1 MDPAKLKVVELRS
14 ELSKRGLDTKGNKAV
29 LVERLRQAL
38 DDESGNEPTERVE
51 SSPEQENERE
61 KTPEPPKPAK
71 TPSRPMRST
80 RHQEQS
86 QDVQDSPVPRTPTRG
101 GTRSSARAVTPDK
114 KPPVK
119 SPVVEKANELPTIT
133 ETPGEEASPQ
143 KEPPKKVSKKPEEL
157 APVEKAAAA
166 EKSTEKSSEKS
177 TEKVTEKATEKST
190 EKVTEKSTEKIN
202 VSPEKQE
209 AHVSPVKVTQEVKT
223 SPAKASQELKSSPV
237 KVSQEVKQ
245 SPVKAPQE
253 VKASP
258 VKAPQEVK
266 ASPVKTPQ
274 ELKTSPV
281 KAPQEVK
288 QSPVKAPQEVKS
300 SPVKAP
306 QEVKSSPVKAP
317 QELKESPVKVPQEIK
332 ASPTKA
338 AQTVVSPSKCTETAK
353 PIQESQKS
361 PAKSP
366 IQSPIKTVP
375 VTQQSPIKSL
385 QESPVKSEPTKESPE
400 KSEQKLTSP
409 VKSNLSSPAKPSV
422 TTPVKSDTKSE
433 KETSPTKEEL
443 SQSDEKN
450 TEDNITDF
458 TEDIEMKDDEEDPGC
473 YAHLITNEE
482 EMKSFDE
489 EMDSSDK
496 YENESKD
503 KDESEKM
510 KKDDDIKVDRKRKR
524 SLSPDDESGKITYTP
539 KAEEEPELEESAM
552 ALSWYDSDLN
562 LIIKKEGFFSATPMH
577 NDGFGYVWAGAR
589 ATYGFNKGKI
599 FYEVKITEN
608 CSITIQDEENP
619 HLLRAGWSV
628 IGTSMQLGEEPLSYG
643 YDGTGK
649 KSTNNEFSDYGE
661 SFSKDDVV
669 GCYLDMN
676 SDNVEISYTVNGNSS
691 GPAFI
696 IPKAELG
703 DKALYPHVLTKNC
716 TFICNFG
723 QEDPWSSTILDD
735 YVFVGKVDVNDRV
748 LGPQRPE
755 KREDCEML
763 MLCGLPGS
771 GKTYW
776 SIKYAA
782 ENADKMYNI
791 LGTNA
796 LIEKMKVMGLPRKA
810 NHQGKWEVI
819 ADKCSRALTKLV
831 DVAARR
837 RRNYILDQNN
847 VYLTAQKRKMRH
859 FQGFQRKAI
868 VIVPSEEEYEARSN
882 KPEYVEYKTIEST
895 IQEMKANFVAP
906 AVGESF
912 NAVEYVEQG
921 EEEAKTLIEKY
932 NKEAKEAGFGQQHEK
947 KRSRFEKAEHRDGS
961 SRSSRDNRDRERD
974 NRRSGYSDRNRNS
987 SWRGGSSSGGG
998 GGGSSSGGW
1007 RDRNQRGGHM
1017 RYGGPNNWRGRGG
1030 PGGSQHNRSD
1040 RRGGNDRRSSNDRN
1054 RSVARPGGWGQSGYQ
1069 GSQSSGRWGGQ
1080 QGSWAGGQAS
1090 GWNQGGS
1097 GWDGGQQQW
1106 GGNWKGYGQSSYGQ
1120 PGYGSSN
1127 YGNGNWGGS
1136 WNNQQQYYNQQYW
1149 GQNQQSGQTTTASG
1163 QAVSKQ

>member
-1 MDPAKLKVVELRS
+1 MDPAKLKVIELRS

-29 LVERLRQAL
+29 LIERLRQAL
-38 DDESGNEPTERVE
+38 DDESGNEPSVQVE
-51 SSPEQENERE
+51 SSPEPENERE
-61 KTPEPPKPAK
+61 KTPEPSKPAK

-86 QDVQDSPVPRTPTRG
+86 QDIQDSPVPRTPTRG

-119 SPVVEKANELPTIT
+119 SPVVEKAHELPTIT
-133 ETPGEEASPQ
+133 ETPGEEGTPQ
-143 KEPPKKVSKKPEEL
+143 KEPPSKKIAKKQEES
-157 APVEKAAAA
+157 APVATAVEKN
-166 EKSTEKSSEKS
+166 
-177 TEKVTEKATEKST
+177 
-190 EKVTEKSTEKIN
+190 TEKIN
-202 VSPEKQE
+202 VSPEKHE
-209 AHVSPVKVTQEVKT
+209 AHVSPVKVTQELKS
-223 SPAKASQELKSSPV
+223 SPAKASQELKASPA
-237 KVSQEVKQ
+237 KVI
-245 SPVKAPQE
+245 QE

-258 VKAPQEVK
+258 VKLSQETVK
-266 ASPVKTPQ
+266 TSPVKVSQ
-274 ELKTSPV
+274 ETVKTSPV
-281 KAPQEVK
+281 KA
-288 QSPVKAPQEVKS
+288 S
-300 SPVKAP
+300 
-306 QEVKSSPVKAP
+306 
-317 QELKESPVKVPQEIK
+317 QELKESPVKITQESKVSPDKITQESKVSPVKITQESKVSPVKITQELKESHVKVSQELKDSPVKVLQEIK
-332 ASPTKA
+332 ASPVKT
-338 AQTVVSPSKCTETAK
+338 AQTTVSPVKCTETVK
-353 PIQESQKS
+353 PVQESS

-366 IQSPIKTVP
+366 VQSPAKNPP
-375 VTQQSPIKSL
+375 VALESPVKPSTQSPIKSL
-385 QESPVKSEPTKESPE
+385 QESSVKSEQSPVKSETEHSSPV
-400 KSEQKLTSP
+400 KPSAASP
-409 VKSNLSSPAKPSV
+409 VKSEKQ
-422 TTPVKSDTKSE
+422 TTPVKTSQEIKS
-433 KETSPTKEEL
+433 SPTKQET

-450 TEDNITDF
+450 IHDNVENF

-482 EMKSFDE
+482 EMKNFDE

-496 YENESKD
+496 YDHDVKD
-503 KDESEKM
+503 KDETSDEI
-510 KKDDDIKVDRKRKR
+510 KKEDAKEDEIKVDRKRKR
-524 SLSPDDESGKITYTP
+524 SPSPNDESSKVAFTP
-539 KAEEEPELEESAM
+539 RSEEEPELEASAM

-562 LIIKKEGFFSATPMH
+562 LVIKKEGFISATPMH

-599 FYEVKITEN
+599 FYEVKITDN
-608 CSITIQDEENP
+608 CQITIQDEENS

-628 IGTSMQLGEEPLSYG
+628 IGTSMQLGEEPLSFG

-661 SFSKDDVV
+661 SFNKDDIV
-669 GCYLDMN
+669 GCYLDM
-676 SDNVEISYTVNGNSS
+676 SKDDNVEILYTVNGNSS

-696 IPKAELG
+696 IPKTELG
-703 DKALYPHVLTKNC
+703 DKALYPHILTKNC
-716 TFICNFG
+716 TFVCNFG

-735 YVFVGKVDVNDRV
+735 FVYVGKVDVNDRV

-782 ENADKMYNI
+782 EKPDKMYNI

-810 NHQGKWEVI
+810 SHQGKWEVI
-819 ADKCSRALTKLV
+819 IDKCSRALSKLV

-868 VIVPSEEEYEARSN
+868 VIVPSEEEFQTRST
-882 KPEYVEYKTIEST
+882 KPEYVENKSTEST

-906 AVGESF
+906 TVGESF
-912 NAVEYVEQG
+912 DAVEYIELG
-921 EEEAKTLIEKY
+921 EEEAKNLIEKY

-947 KRSRFEKAEHRDGS
+947 KRSRFEKADHRDG
-961 SRSSRDNRDRERD
+961 RSSRDNRDRD

-987 SWRGGSSSGGG
+987 SWRGGS
-998 GGGSSSGGW
+998 GGGSSGGGW

-1017 RYGGPNNWRGRGG
+1017 RYGGSNNWRGGRGGG
-1030 PGGSQHNRSD
+1030 PGGSQHNRGD
-1040 RRGGNDRRSSNDRN
+1040 RRGGNDRRSTNDRN
-1054 RSVARPGGWGQSGYQ
+1054 RSSSRSGGWGQSGYQ
-1069 GSQSSGRWGGQ
+1069 GSQSSGSWGGQ
-1080 QGSWAGGQAS
+1080 QGSWSGGSGS
-1090 GWNQGGS
+1090 GWNQGGGS
-1097 GWDGGQQQW
+1097 SWGGGQQQW
-1106 GGNWKGYGQSSYGQ
+1106 GGGNWKGYGQGSYGQ
-1120 PGYGSSN
+1120 SGYGSSN
-1127 YGNGNWGGS
+1127 YGNGNWGS